1 MYKLLDDKLLNICDY
16 THNSVLKL
24 TVDGVHT
31 EIGVIAVLYV
41 MEELGLALGPAL
53 TLLQNMVVM
62 SVRER
67 IKKHKLVMSN
77 RVQVKKSF
85 VCEFQLQMLVD
96 TTFKINFAEL
106 NVRNSVC

>member
-1 MYKLLDDKLLNICDY
+1 MFQY
-16 THNSVLKL
+16 
-24 TVDGVHT
+24 TVDGVNT
-31 EIGVIAVLYV
+31 EIGVIAVLNV
-41 MEELGLALGPAL
+41 EEELRLALGPAI
-53 TLLQNMVVM
+53 TLLQNMVVKI
-62 SVRER
+62 VRER